1 MIVWMLFIANPVIID
16 VKSHNKKW
24 LRSNKK
30 VTRIQPCGGD
40 ARFSLKTRVYLCLG
54 SRTKGL
60 MINYL
65 DLSLSL
71 KISKKVGLK

>member
-1 MIVWMLFIANPVIID
+1 MIID

-30 VTRIQPCGGD
+30 VTKIQPCGSG

-54 SRTKGL
+54 SRTNGL

-71 KISKKVGLK
+71 KISKKVGLKREMAYY